1 MFDLETP
8 NAIER
13 ELELQSYLIFI
24 AIKMKEKKLWKLK
37 ASSALMI
44 MTASIFGGI
53 VLIIVFVEYQQS
65 KSNTKNNLVFNEIEQ
80 VKKHIKSSQFDN
92 LNSLHV
98 KHPTIA
104 SYRDSYPSY
113 TPLLSIIERW
123 NPDNPDPPA
132 IFQETLQHFNYSNPR
147 ERAMAEI
154 FRNEEKPFKIYGI
167 PEFNVVVEKWTD
179 QYLSEQMR
187 TQGSQHVEKS
197 ASNHFMFWNARGRSV
212 RNYKPPTEFVKLSF
226 TGSYYT
232 YIYACTHIYLYTH

>member
-1 MFDLETP
+1 
-8 NAIER
+8 
-13 ELELQSYLIFI
+13 
-24 AIKMKEKKLWKLK
+24 
-37 ASSALMI
+37 

-53 VLIIVFVEYQQS
+53 ILIIVFVEYQQS
-65 KSNTKNNLVFNEIEQ
+65 KSIIKNNLVFDEIEQ
-80 VKKHIKSSQFDN
+80 VKKHIKSSQVKNN

-98 KHPTIA
+98 KHPTIE

-113 TPLLSIIERW
+113 TPLLSIIEQW

-132 IFQETLQHFNYSNPR
+132 IFQETLQHFNYSNLR

-154 FRNEEKPFKIYGI
+154 YRNEEKPFKVYGI
-167 PEFNVVVEKWTD
+167 PEFNVVVDKWTD

-197 ASNHFMFWNARGRSV
+197 SSNHFMFWNARGRSV

-226 TGSYYT
+226 TGSYCTYICMYT
-232 YIYACTHIYLYTH
+232 YIFIHALV